1 MRDERSCKLADFLV
15 VDARSD
21 QVGRHEIRSELDSF
35 EVSPYR
41 ARERL
46 DGQRFGE
53 ARNAFHEQVSL
64 RQYGH
69 QHALEEMIL
78 ADDNFLYLIEDALHE
93 RGDLGAC
100 CFWGVH
106 ESFAAS

>member
-35 EVSPYR
+35 EASAYR

-46 DGQRFGE
+46 DGQRLGE
-53 ARNAFHEQVSL
+53 TRNAFHEQVSL
-64 RQYGH
+64 RQNGY
-69 QHALEEMIL
+69 QHALEEMVL
-78 ADDNFLYLIEDALHE
+78 ADDDFLYLIEDALHE

-100 CFWGVH
+100 CLCGVH
-106 ESFAAS
+106 EAFVA